1 MLSLL
6 LAVDATIVSESSSI
20 DLIGSVGLA
29 FEGALI
35 GNYDEEAN
43 PQGTLTR
50 PGLFGGSGNQP
61 ISTSLSFAVGFDD
74 QSLPE
79 GQVVFALEGE
89 TLVLSS
95 IEAALPNASVN
106 LGLELLF
113 ETFRSIAPDSLFFGG
128 IPLPLEIGAVD
139 LTSRAVR
146 MANPVSFILL
156 PAPGGEV
163 FAFSG
168 PLPLLYEGVIDLQ
181 GTPTPISFPFTLEV
195 DGQIS
200 SDGAEL
206 SMSASTSVN
215 ESFPPETPVGFA
227 DIPLPLPTILPP
239 GETANCLLSQDLM
252 QIDSTLDVGFVLVAS
267 APSGPEGDADGDGD
281 VDFED
286 LVRVLAEWGECLAPG
301 ACSADFNADGE
312 VGFEDLLVVL
322 TGWQ

>member
-1 MLSLL
+1 MLLLL

-20 DLIGSVGLA
+20 DLSGSVGLA
-29 FEGALI
+29 FQGALI

-61 ISTSLSFAVGFDD
+61 ISTSLSFAVGFND

-79 GQVVFALEGE
+79 GQIVFALEDE
-89 TLVLSS
+89 TLELSS
-95 IEAALPNASVN
+95 IEAALPSAPVN

-113 ETFRSIAPDSLFFGG
+113 ETFRSIAPESLFIGG

-139 LTSRAVR
+139 LTNRAVR
-146 MANPVSFILL
+146 LANPTNFMVL
-156 PAPGGEV
+156 PGPSGDI

-168 PLPLLYEGVIDLQ
+168 PLPLLYEGEIDLQ

-200 SDGAEL
+200 SDGSEL
-206 SMSASTSVN
+206 SVSASTSVN
-215 ESFPPETPVGFA
+215 ESFPPKTPVGFA

-239 GETANCLLSQDLM
+239 GQTANCLLSQDLV
-252 QIDSTLDVGFVLVAS
+252 QIDSTLDIGFVLVAS

-286 LVRVLAEWGECLAPG
+286 LVRVLAEWGECLDPG

-322 TGWQ
+322 TGWE

>member
-1 MLSLL
+1 MLLLL

-20 DLIGSVGLA
+20 DLSGSVGLA

-35 GNYDEEAN
+35 GNYNEEAN

-61 ISTSLSFAVGFDD
+61 IGTSLSFAVGFND

-79 GQVVFALEGE
+79 GQIVFALKDEALE
-89 TLVLSS
+89 LSL
-95 IEAALPNASVN
+95 IEAALPSAPVN

-113 ETFRSIAPDSLFFGG
+113 ETFRSIAPDSLFIGG

-139 LTSRAVR
+139 LTNRAVR
-146 MANPVSFILL
+146 LANPMNFVLL
-156 PAPGGEV
+156 PGPSGDI
-163 FAFSG
+163 FSFSG
-168 PLPLLYEGVIDLQ
+168 PLPLLYEGEIDLQ

-195 DGQIS
+195 DGQIR

-206 SMSASTSVN
+206 SLSASTSVN

-239 GETANCLLSQDLM
+239 GQTANCLL
-252 QIDSTLDVGFVLVAS
+252 
-267 APSGPEGDADGDGD
+267 
-281 VDFED
+281 
-286 LVRVLAEWGECLAPG
+286 
-301 ACSADFNADGE
+301 
-312 VGFEDLLVVL
+312 
-322 TGWQ
+322 

>member
-1 MLSLL
+1 MLLLL

-20 DLIGSVGLA
+20 DLSGSVGLA

-61 ISTSLSFAVGFDD
+61 IGTSLSFAVGFND

-79 GQVVFALEGE
+79 GQIVFALKDEALE
-89 TLVLSS
+89 LSS
-95 IEAALPNASVN
+95 IEAALPSAPVN

-113 ETFRSIAPDSLFFGG
+113 ETFRSIAPDSLFIGG

-139 LTSRAVR
+139 LTNRAVR
-146 MANPVSFILL
+146 LANPMNFVLL
-156 PAPGGEV
+156 PGPSGDI
-163 FAFSG
+163 FSFSG
-168 PLPLLYEGVIDLQ
+168 PLPLLYEGEIDLQ

-206 SMSASTSVN
+206 SLSASTSVN

-239 GETANCLLSQDLM
+239 GQTANCLLSQDLV

-267 APSGPEGDADGDGD
+267 APSDPEGDADGDGD

-322 TGWQ
+322 TGWE